1 VANQAAPVSAPPV
14 NTFRTPGDFIDGFK
28 RGSKYSR
35 RDVFRIL
42 RWPQNPNAQNVG
54 GYIVSQDKKQCPIF
68 VNYHKDKSIADT
80 TKYEDYFETTSTLI
94 YMSKN
99 RRTLVS
105 PDVEAIANQCAN
117 QMRVPIF
124 VKKSNDE
131 GLSFYYLG
139 DGTAEADRFKETT
152 MATESSSV
160 VSVVQMA
167 LKLDKPIAIALFK
180 YITDPP
186 L

>member
-1 VANQAAPVSAPPV
+1 
-14 NTFRTPGDFIDGFK
+14 
-28 RGSKYSR
+28 
-35 RDVFRIL
+35 
-42 RWPQNPNAQNVG
+42 
-54 GYIVSQDKKQCPIF
+54 
-68 VNYHKDKSIADT
+68 
-80 TKYEDYFETTSTLI
+80 
-94 YMSKN
+94 
-99 RRTLVS
+99 VS